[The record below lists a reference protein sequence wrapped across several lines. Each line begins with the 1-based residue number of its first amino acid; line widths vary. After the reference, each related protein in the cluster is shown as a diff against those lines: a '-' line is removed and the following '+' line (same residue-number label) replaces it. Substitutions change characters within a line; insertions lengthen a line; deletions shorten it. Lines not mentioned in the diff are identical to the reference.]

1 MEFYN
6 VQLILD
12 LNKLISSDNITIL
25 MDINPDLV
33 FPYVIEVNNE
43 TYFYESSTT
52 WERDYNLLCEL
63 FNI

>member
-1 MEFYN
+1 M
-6 VQLILD
+6 
-12 LNKLISSDNITIL
+12 S
-25 MDINPDLV
+25 INPDLV